1 VISHSFRRGG
11 WPGAVGFA
19 AAIFVSACA
28 PSRIALPSGAG
39 NPFPDY
45 ARAYAEASEGC
56 AAVRTITAEIG
67 IAGRAAGTKL
77 RGRVIAGLEDPGSMR
92 LEGVSP
98 FGGPIFIFVARGSTA
113 TLLLQRD
120 NRVLADAP
128 AAAILEALAGVALT
142 PDDLRAVLA
151 GCVSA
156 GRAARDARAF
166 GDRWL
171 RVDLGSDV
179 RVYLQRV
186 GTRWRI
192 EAGEVGGVRVEYR
205 SFASDNAPSEVR
217 LIATAGANGAS
228 SSDLQLALS
237 QVERNQPIAAAAFAV
252 AVPKDA
258 VPMTLRELRES
269 GLFGR

>member
-1 VISHSFRRGG
+1 MIDDAFRRGG
-11 WPGAVGFA
+11 WPGAAVFA
-19 AAIFVSACA
+19 AAMLVSACA
-28 PSRIALPSGAG
+28 PSRIVLPTGAG
-39 NPFPDY
+39 SPFPDY

-56 AAVRTITAEIG
+56 ASVRTITAEIG
-67 IAGRAAGTKL
+67 IAGHAAGTKL

-98 FGGPIFIFVARGSTA
+98 FGGPIFIFVARGGTA

-128 AAAILEALAGVALT
+128 AAPILEALAGVALT

-156 GRAARDARAF
+156 GRAARDGRAF

-171 RVDLGSDV
+171 RVALGSDV

-186 GTRWRI
+186 GARWRI
-192 EAGEVGGVRVEYR
+192 QAGEVGGVTVEYP
-205 SFASDNAPSEVR
+205 SFTSDNVPIEVR
-217 LIATAGANGAS
+217 LIGAAGANGAS
-228 SSDLQLALS
+228 SSDLRLALS

-269 GLFGR
+269 GPFGR